1 MFCEVLNSYHS
12 EENQLRQEMHH
23 IDVVLAAWSLMHW
36 RSCHLQR
43 PSAYEKGYPG
53 YPGIP
58 LSDLKPVGLWSHP
71 EALRGLLKPSE
82 ARWSP
87 QRLLEALRGSPKS
100 SKAPSKASEAC
111 RGSLRP
117 FEALQ
122 LMVFLSDLN
131 SRRTWN
137 SKGIPRKFLSPYADV
152 PYYTVA
158 EWTCGSFYVFYVTLH
173 DLGLYVHNF

>member
-1 MFCEVLNSYHS
+1 MNYAVAIRHVKMVPVTKTRRSIPRLLKHS
-12 EENQLRQEMHH
+12 TYIIYLISHVIWHMSN
-23 IDVVLAAWSLMHW
+23 A
-36 RSCHLQR
+36 
-43 PSAYEKGYPG
+43 SAYEKGYPG

-152 PYYTVA
+152 SIRPCFQRKSMIFHWS
-158 EWTCGSFYVFYVTLH
+158 EMLS
-173 DLGLYVHNF
+173 DLY